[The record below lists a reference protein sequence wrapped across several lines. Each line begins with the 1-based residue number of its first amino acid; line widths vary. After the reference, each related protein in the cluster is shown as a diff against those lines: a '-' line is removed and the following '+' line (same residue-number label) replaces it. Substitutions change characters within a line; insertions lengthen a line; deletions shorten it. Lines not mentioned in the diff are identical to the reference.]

1 MPHQPP
7 PPQPNN
13 PQDPAAQQTPDAALP
28 PQPPEAK
35 PLPFG
40 EKWLGKFVL
49 AEVDD
54 DADPR
59 YAALVEKYLRL

>member
-7 PPQPNN
+7 SPQPNN
-13 PQDPAAQQTPDAALP
+13 PQDDAPRQNPADAP
-28 PQPPEAK
+28 PADAEPN

-40 EKWLGKFVL
+40 ERWWGKFVL
-49 AEVDD
+49 AEVDG
-54 DADPR
+54 ADLR

>member
-13 PQDPAAQQTPDAALP
+13 PQDPAAQQTPDDAP
-28 PQPPEAK
+28 PPPDAEPN

-49 AEVDD
+49 AEADGS
-54 DADPR
+54 DPR